1 MADRVTRVLDVTDP
15 TALRALA
22 HPLRLRLLRLVR
34 AHQPVTGAELAGLT
48 GESSASVSYHLSVLA
63 RHGFLELDPGP
74 GATRRHKPWRT
85 TYDQMRV
92 RSDDQGGPPLA
103 SPGGAMLAALLADA
117 RAEQDAYLAAG
128 TAPGSAVGDAS
139 TFSLSR
145 LVLSAEQAERLAEE
159 VDGLFDRYRQEG
171 EPGPGEAWFS
181 VTYVA
186 VPEVIAQPG
195 G

>member
-1 MADRVTRVLDVTDP
+1 MADRILDVTDP

-22 HPLRLRLLRLVR
+22 HPFRLRLLRLVR
-34 AHQPVTGAELAGLT
+34 AHRPVTGAELAQLT
-48 GESSASVSYHLSVLA
+48 GQSSASVSYHLSVLA
-63 RHGFLELDPGP
+63 RHGFIEPDPVP

-85 TYDQMRV
+85 TYDQLRV
-92 RSDDQGGPPLA
+92 RSDDGGAPPVA

-128 TAPGSAVGDAS
+128 PAADSPVGDSS
-139 TFSLSR
+139 TFALTR
-145 LVLSAEQAERLAEE
+145 LVLTAERAERLAED
-159 VDGLFDRYRQEG
+159 VGALLDRYRQES

-186 VPEVIAQPG
+186 VPEVLEEPG
-195 G
+195 R